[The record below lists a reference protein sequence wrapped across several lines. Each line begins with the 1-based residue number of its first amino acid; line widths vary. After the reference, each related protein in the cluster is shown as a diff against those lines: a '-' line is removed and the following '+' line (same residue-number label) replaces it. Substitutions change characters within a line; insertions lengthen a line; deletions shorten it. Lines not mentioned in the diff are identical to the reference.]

1 MATTEEGLRQG
12 LYGFPV
18 KSDERP
24 SVPAKPYHPQKLWAR
39 SHEMIRLH
47 VLGLT
52 NVQIAR
58 ILNVHPQTVSN
69 TLNSQLGSHKVSE
82 LQAERDEE
90 TKVRVEQIRILTDKA
105 LATYNEIFDNESGE
119 ATLKERKEAADMVLK
134 ELSGLRVPT
143 KIMSQASVTVLT
155 ADEIREFKSRG
166 ISAMREAGLVTES
179 PREIEHTSEDPNA
192 DS

>member
-1 MATTEEGLRQG
+1 MRAPGTR
-12 LYGFPV
+12 
-18 KSDERP
+18 
-24 SVPAKPYHPQKLWAR
+24 
-39 SHEMIRLH
+39 
-47 VLGLT
+47 
-52 NVQIAR
+52 
-58 ILNVHPQTVSN
+58 
-69 TLNSQLGSHKVSE
+69 
-82 LQAERDEE
+82 RDEE

-119 ATLKERKEAADMVLK
+119 VTLKERKEAADMVLK

-179 PREIEHTSEDPNA
+179 PREIEHISEDPNA